1 VSISWINGHIV
12 HDDLAISVNDRGFL
26 LGDGVFETFLCQN
39 SRAIFAER
47 HVSRLNFGLK
57 TLQIDY
63 IFSVKILSSIVD
75 ALYGATPSA
84 NAMVLRLTVSRG
96 AGGRGLGVPGG
107 IPPTIVARLTS
118 LPSKSNANGMVVVTN
133 YQKTGSQ
140 FSRFKNIGGYQEN
153 ILARMEAD
161 SLCADDAL
169 LIGKSSEI
177 VCASSAN
184 VFAVDQSG
192 MIWTAAIEDGALP
205 GVVRGILLEQI
216 REQQLPIK
224 KTGAGVSI
232 LPTMALVLT
241 NSIIGVKQVAMLGQ
255 SAPNGNQNLRIEQL
269 KLMYSHALEKDRKG
283 GLKE

>member
-57 TLQIDY
+57 TLKIDY

-96 AGGRGLGVPGG
+96 AGGRGLG
-107 IPPTIVARLTS
+107 VARLTS

-192 MIWTAAIEDGALP
+192 MIWTAAIEDGALS